1 MDSELCEKVKPDE
14 SFWSIE
20 DKQFLS
26 INFEKSTE
34 VIWKCI
40 LLGDDEIDTK
50 KVDNSKSLDQFDN
63 ETQGHLRKVLY
74 EQERKRQGLPTTE
87 EAQNYAAMEEIM
99 KKQGAANPMNQLPYD
114 ANLYKRT
121 DGTSAPVSPFAAPMQ

>member
-1 MDSELCEKVKPDE
+1 MDGELCEKVKPDE

-50 KVDNSKSLDQFDN
+50 KVDNSKSLD
-63 ETQGHLRKVLY
+63 
-74 EQERKRQGLPTTE
+74 
-87 EAQNYAAMEEIM
+87 
-99 KKQGAANPMNQLPYD
+99 
-114 ANLYKRT
+114 
-121 DGTSAPVSPFAAPMQ
+121 